1 VGKLKDMDTREEIE
15 VALSAE
21 KIVQLIESLS
31 D

>member
-1 VGKLKDMDTREEIE
+1 MDTREEIE